1 MDEMIR
7 ADHIYAGYHGKV
19 ILDDV
24 SFTVGTGEIVG
35 VIGPNGAGKSTLLKT
50 LRGILPILSGTVT
63 LMGDD
68 VNVDRKSVV

>member
-1 MDEMIR
+1 MIR

-50 LRGILPILSGTVT
+50 LRGILPHLVRDGHAD
-63 LMGDD
+63 GG
-68 VNVDRKSVV
+68 RCQCA